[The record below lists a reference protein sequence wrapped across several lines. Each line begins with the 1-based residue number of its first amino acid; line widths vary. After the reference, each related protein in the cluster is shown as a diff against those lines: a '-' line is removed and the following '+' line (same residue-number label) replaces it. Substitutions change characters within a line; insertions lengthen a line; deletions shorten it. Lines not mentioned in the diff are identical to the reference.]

1 MDRTVIILLGFS
13 AVVVFVMLYQSKQE
27 TKQMTRYVAQLA
39 DHNAKLV
46 DKMNGKLQ
54 APPPQQQSNDSNC
67 LPDHGYPISGT
78 PLRFYT
84 KAKDDFHTDWRRE
97 GILISKNLPE
107 NTILELHRKSIPPFT
122 KESNQY
128 MASDNF
134 KHNQIYLDDYDGT
147 ELKNKQVVSVKGFGD
162 FEVVLDK
169 NYFFSSMI

>member
-1 MDRTVIILLGFS
+1 MNRFVLVLLGIS
-13 AVVVFVMLYQSKQE
+13 AIAVFVMLYQSKQE
-27 TKQMTRYVAQLA
+27 TKQLSRYVAQLA

-46 DKMNGKLQ
+46 DKMNGKLKVSQ
-54 APPPQQQSNDSNC
+54 VSEEPNNC

-122 KESNQY
+122 KDSNQY
-128 MASDNF
+128 MATDNF
-134 KHNQIYLDDYDGT
+134 KHNQIYLDEYDGT
-147 ELKNKQVVSVKGFGD
+147 ELKNKQVITVKGFGD